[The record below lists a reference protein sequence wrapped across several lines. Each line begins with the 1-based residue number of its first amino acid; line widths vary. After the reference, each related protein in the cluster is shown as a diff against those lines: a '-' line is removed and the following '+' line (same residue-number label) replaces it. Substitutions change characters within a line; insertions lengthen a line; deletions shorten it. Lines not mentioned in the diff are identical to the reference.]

1 MAGSTDPVVV
11 HGRQADLG
19 TIGRH
24 PHDLD
29 RAEVRRDERQAGHP
43 RGQSAAGQE
52 KIQARRDLTS
62 GDETDT
68 EDEDEVDRDEDVV
81 EPAEVQAQDVLCRQ
95 RRGGPA
101 HG

>member
-1 MAGSTDPVVV
+1 MNARPVTHAGSRRP
-11 HGRQADLG
+11 
-19 TIGRH
+19 
-24 PHDLD
+24 D
-29 RAEVRRDERQAGHP
+29 RK
-43 RGQSAAGQE
+43 